1 MIILILFSGRLK
13 ILRRIYSRSRYPYA
27 WRSIVRTLLLNPSMA
42 ALVRFPKCQQ
52 AYLWCRVTG
61 CGPSLAAFHFAPSRS
76 REVAEL
82 LLGDYSGTVIR
93 DSYTGYETLEN
104 CDVACCWAHARRYFV
119 TAFDNGFGK
128 AEEPLKLIRALYRI
142 ECEAKRKAEAEGT
155 ETALFQF
162 LTWRFLC
169 RQ

>member
-1 MIILILFSGRLK
+1 
-13 ILRRIYSRSRYPYA
+13 
-27 WRSIVRTLLLNPSMA
+27 MA

-142 ECEAKRKAEAEGT
+142 ECEAKRKAEAKGHGDGAVPIPQGGT
-155 ETALFQF
+155 PGIAEARWTVLR
-162 LTWRFLC
+162 LLPDVEWRKTSVIAG
-169 RQ
+169 RQSGELRTQH

>member
-1 MIILILFSGRLK
+1 
-13 ILRRIYSRSRYPYA
+13 
-27 WRSIVRTLLLNPSMA
+27 MA

-142 ECEAKRKAEAEGT
+142 ECEAKRKAEAKGT